1 MLAVAGIA
9 LAIPMTMMILGIKG
23 FCAKPAGPAPEVPG
37 LRAALELAASRTLPA
52 PAELGA
58 GRRHYVL
65 MPAQEIRPPAAPS
78 RLPASASPDERRK
91 KIERSAG
98 ELGGSTLLLGQPS
111 GGARLLV
118 QIPAAA
124 SVSFE
129 KLALAGLSSSGSP
142 DPAADTTWLYE
153 ILLPP
158 P

>member
-118 QIPAAA
+118 QIPVSAAER
-124 SVSFE
+124 FE
-129 KLALAGLSSSGSP
+129 ADALEGFATP
-142 DPAADTTWLYE
+142 DPEDLSGDTRLYE